1 MSIYELENFR
11 VSNLKK
17 LKIVKFLLPLFILV
31 SFYDKHTIG
40 SVNFL
45 YFGVGV
51 AVFTS
56 EMKYKFYIL
65 GAYLILYIFLFRLN
79 LPNDF
84 TIIVALNISGLL
96 FYCAVFQTTKH
107 EIQNKFT
114 EHFQNTY
121 LESCVEKFGFE
132 FERYGKIKY
141 GLIWDS
147 KIFKQGYKLHADNKI
162 FGKFNGLDF
171 EFARLFLYDKD
182 KNNPICGAFFHA
194 TFDKSIN
201 SKFFIV
207 ANDAKFSATKNLK
220 KTTTDDSKFDEIFS
234 VYSNDIQNAEYIL
247 TPAFM
252 KRVMNLERRLNFP
265 ICISIMDKKICIFLD
280 TGEEIF
286 KPNIDKSVLNKNPAF
301 TIKRVVLQCLA
312 ITKML
317 NLNKKI
323 FDS

>member
-1 MSIYELENFR
+1 M
-11 VSNLKK
+11 LK
-17 LKIVKFLLPLFILV
+17 FFMPLFILIPLCV
-31 SFYDKHTIG
+31 KHTIG
-40 SVNFL
+40 SINLL

-51 AVFTS
+51 AVFVS

-84 TIIVALNISGLL
+84 TIIFALNISGFL

-141 GLIWDS
+141 GLIRDS

-182 KNNPICGAFFHA
+182 KNNPIRGAFFHA

-220 KTTTDDSKFDEIFS
+220 KFATNDSKFDEIFS

-252 KRVMNLERRLNFP
+252 KRVMNLEKRLNFP

-301 TIKRVVLQCLA
+301 TIKRAILQCLA
-312 ITKML
+312 VIKTL
-317 NLNKKI
+317 NLSKEI
-323 FDS
+323 FAS